1 MRPKDWMD
9 SKSFDIPRCVE
20 NIFCCLC
27 MDEQQNISSLFFK
40 IEVAGHDQHDVVGH
54 VETIK
59 WRKCPLYI
67 LQDWKHES
75 CKRKENRQENVIQ
88 SLPCSKKIKNKKM
101 FCVRSFKVFDRR
113 SVGFKWE
120 KVKWRNDIVNFFLS
134 LAWASVFGGRWEKS
148 AKMYIHSCMLQ
159 LAIFFGKTILL
170 LRNYKKI
177 HHKKLIC
184 EITQILKHIVQR
196 ILKICGKS
204 SKIWHTMTFCACVV
218 KWSG

>member
-1 MRPKDWMD
+1 MD

-120 KVKWRNDIVNFFLS
+120 KVKRRNDIVNSFFCLQ
-134 LAWASVFGGRWEKS
+134 LELEFSVVDEKS
-148 AKMYIHSCMLQ
+148 LQ
-159 LAIFFGKTILL
+159 KCTFTHACFSWRFFFGKTILL